1 MNFNMIIL
9 ISFVFVI
16 IPALIKRFELENKID
31 ARIQKVLD
39 INFIFDTAFGKI
51 PKYQYNFYISLG
63 LGIVFTYLSLNSD
76 TIISSLFYLKK

>member
-16 IPALIKRFELENKID
+16 IPALIKRFELESKID

-39 INFIFDTAFGKI
+39 INFIFEIAFFGRFQNI
-51 PKYQYNFYISLG
+51 NTI
-63 LGIVFTYLSLNSD
+63 FT
-76 TIISSLFYLKK
+76 FHWA

>member
-9 ISFVFVI
+9 ISFVFVV

-39 INFIFDTAFGKI
+39 INFIFDTALGRFQNI
-51 PKYQYNFYISLG
+51 NTIFTFQYDRNLRNSIH
-63 LGIVFTYLSLNSD
+63 VFVS
-76 TIISSLFYLKK
+76 